1 MLQEIDVL
9 HSEMA
14 RVADRSPLWH
24 DEKVARSHGLVVFE
38 GHYSVVFVNDVR
50 GLLLA
55 NDASE
60 HVLPAR
66 R

>member
-1 MLQEIDVL
+1 MFQEIDVL
-9 HSEMA
+9 HGEMA
-14 RVADRSPLWH
+14 RVADCTPLWH
-24 DEKVARSHGLVVFE
+24 DEKVARSHRPVVFE
-38 GHYSVVFVNDVR
+38 GHHGVVLVNDVR